1 MNFLNPLLPLK
12 QSYKT
17 SRDSFTIAKRAIK
30 TSEPKARQRLLQRT
44 DLETLT
50 ISEAEQSIIESYNEV
65 DTLFVLALWAAFER
79 FLRDYLQY
87 KGQAL
92 QQHLTPT
99 DLADEMY
106 SHFHKEVE
114 FWRPEEILE
123 FLKRSL
129 LKTQPH
135 LAGEAKNIYNYRNW
149 VAHGKNAQ
157 KTMSPLTPR
166 VAYATLTTIVEI
178 LLANP

>member
-1 MNFLNPLLPLK
+1 MNFLNPLLPLR
-12 QSYKT
+12 QLYET
-17 SRDSFTIAKRAIK
+17 AQDSFTITKRAVK
-30 TSEPKARQRLLQRT
+30 TTEPKARQRLLQRT
-44 DLETLT
+44 DLETPTSL
-50 ISEAEQSIIESYNEV
+50 EAERVIADSETEV
-65 DTLFVLALWAAFER
+65 NTLFVVAMWATFER

-92 QQHLTPT
+92 QQHLTPA
-99 DLADEMY
+99 DLAAEMY
-106 SHFHKEVE
+106 SHFQKEVE

-149 VAHGKNAQ
+149 VAHGKNTQ
-157 KTMSPLTPR
+157 TNMSPLPPR

>member
-12 QSYKT
+12 QAYKT
-17 SRDSFTIAKRAIK
+17 AHDSFTIAKRAIK
-30 TSEPKARQRLLQRT
+30 TSEPQARQRLLQRT
-44 DLETLT
+44 DLETTT
-50 ISEAEQSIIESYNEV
+50 ISEAERVIVESYNEV
-65 DTLFVLALWAAFER
+65 NTLFVLALWATFER

-92 QQHLTPT
+92 QQHLTP
-99 DLADEMY
+99 ADFAQELY
-106 SHFHKEVE
+106 FHFHKEVE

-123 FLKRSL
+123 VLKLTL
-129 LKTQPH
+129 LKSQAH

-149 VAHGKNAQ
+149 VAHGRNPH
-157 KTMSPLTPR
+157 KTVSAIAPK
-166 VAYATLTTIVEI
+166 VAYTTLANIVEI